1 MDTRI
6 ERITAWTGLVLK
18 SVDACVGLLEDGN
31 TVPFI
36 ARYRKDRT
44 GALDE
49 VGIRKVESAL
59 ARHSELEARKKT
71 ILSAIEEQGAL
82 TVELKARIEG
92 CWEKAA
98 LEDLYLPFK
107 RARKT
112 RAGVARAAGLEP
124 LARMML
130 GQAASRE
137 PPLAAAIRFVSS
149 EKGVGSAEDALA
161 GARDIV
167 AEEVANHPQARG
179 AIRLWAAGH
188 ARVQSKRKRGAGEE
202 AETWRDWF
210 DHQERLDRA
219 PPHRILAL
227 LRGEEQ
233 GALSISLDVDEPRAL
248 WLARDPWFSR
258 IPGVWKGQFMEA
270 SEDGWRRLLWPAV
283 QRELLAATKQRA
295 DEASVATFEQNLR
308 ALLMAPPVRGQR
320 VLAVDPGFRNGCKLA
335 VIDETGG
342 VLDTGTVYPHPPQG
356 RAEQAMNFLVDL
368 VRRHRVDAVAVG
380 DGTAHRET
388 MALLARV
395 KWPSEVEVAP
405 VSEAGASVWSASVD
419 AGEELPNMD
428 VTLRGAVSIARRF
441 QDPLA
446 ELVRIDPKALGVGQ
460 YQHDVD
466 QKLLAGG
473 LDAVVEE
480 CVNRVG
486 VEVNTASAPL
496 LSRVAGIGPKLARA
510 VVAHRTRK
518 GRFRRRAELLKVG
531 GMGPARYT
539 QCAGFLRIPD
549 GAEPLDRTGI
559 HPEAYE
565 DLTRTA
571 RRAGTSVVAV
581 MGKPDAVAQLRAGP
595 PPAGIGPETW
605 LDALGELARPGRDP
619 RGEREVFSFR
629 DDVHSVEDLESGMVL
644 PGRVTNVTDFGAFV
658 DIGVHRD
665 GLVHISQMADRRV
678 ATAFEVCKPQ
688 QTVKVKVLEVD
699 KKRNRISLTM
709 RPSELVG

>member
-1 MDTRI
+1 MDARI
-6 ERITAWTGLVLK
+6 ELITAWTGLVLK
-18 SVDACVGLLEDGN
+18 SVDACIVLLEDGN

-49 VGIRKVESAL
+49 VGIRKVEAAL

-82 TVELKARIEG
+82 TAELKARIEA

-130 GQAASRE
+130 GQAVSRE

-149 EKGVGSAEDALA
+149 EKGVGSADDALA

-179 AIRLWAAGH
+179 AIRTWAVGN

-210 DHQERLDRA
+210 DHQERLERA

-258 IPGVWKGQFMEA
+258 IPGAWKGQFMDA

-335 VIDETGG
+335 VIDETGK
-342 VLDTGTVYPHPPQG
+342 VLDTGTVYPHPPQSRG
-356 RAEQAMNFLVDL
+356 DQAKNSLADL
-368 VRRHRVDAVAVG
+368 VKRHRVDAVAVG

-388 MALLARV
+388 MALLARI
-395 KWPSEVEVAP
+395 KWPREVEVAP

-510 VVAHRTRK
+510 VVAHRARR
-518 GRFRRRAELLKVG
+518 GRFQRRAELLKVA
-531 GMGPARYT
+531 GMGPTRYT

-565 DLTRTA
+565 DLTRTV

-581 MGKPDAVAQLRAGP
+581 LGKPDAVAQLRTGP

-605 LDALGELARPGRDP
+605 QDALGELARPGRDP

-629 DDVHSVEDLESGMVL
+629 DDIHSVDDLEPGMVL

-658 DIGVHRD
+658 DLGVHRD

-709 RPSELVG
+709 RPSELGR